1 MNCEIGIITTPD
13 YQPLTLSATEKLIF
27 YAYPDFE
34 LFVELI
40 TGTTGLTIEPSVILN
55 FSPSKT
61 SAEVFITGER
71 VGIYTIIYEI
81 SGRSATQFQQPQ
93 PASII
98 IKEDTPPAPEYFTSR
113 DLEPGLLEAESCA
126 FATPLDYTCPK
137 ENQQISFSSTCR
149 WYDNAS
155 PGIIFSEYNDLIL
168 PVAITG
174 TRISN
179 VTTSDQSRAIPLM
192 GNDFL
197 QQCNFDSPQASCNF
211 KPSDHVN
218 EVENF
223 LMTEALGHTFLRQVE
238 QLIPPWLILSVDTST
253 SRTHDS
259 TSYMIDLVESDFLA
273 ETEGCAGL
281 FRVEDGI
288 YAVLKYS
295 GSLNFNVNSSM
306 QNFVPQESHICFAIN
321 LCEGL
326 NSPLTVAIPNEVQ
339 TIVNSL
345 PFTQI
350 IRNYGWEFTI
360 NSIAISTTPFAH
372 ELAGSNNNYWFGN
385 QEAAYAYPDST
396 IIVDGRFD
404 HSFSLDTLQINYSL
418 DGDAYMMYNDL
429 NKVGSYVFCAN

>member
-13 YQPLTLSATEKLIF
+13 YQPLTLSATEKLMF

-40 TGTTGLTIEPSVILN
+40 TGTTGLTIEPSAILN

-93 PASII
+93 PANII

-113 DLEPGLLEAESCA
+113 DLEPGLLEAGSCA

-218 EVENF
+218 EIENF
-223 LMTEALGHTFLRQVE
+223 LMTEALGHTFLSQVE
-238 QLIPPWLILSVDTST
+238 QLIPGFLILSVNTST

-326 NSPLTVAIPNEVQ
+326 NSPLTVAIPNEAQ
-339 TIVNSL
+339 AIVNSL

-350 IRNYGWEFTI
+350 IRSYGWEFTI
-360 NSIAISTTPFAH
+360 SSIAISTTPFSH
-372 ELAGSNNNYWFGN
+372 DLARSNNNYWFGN

>member
-13 YQPLTLSATEKLIF
+13 YQPLTLSTSEKF
-27 YAYPDFE
+27 TFNAHPDFE
-34 LFVELI
+34 LIVKLT
-40 TGTTGLTIEPSVILN
+40 TGTTGLTIEPSAILN
-55 FSPSKT
+55 FSSTKT

-71 VGIYTIIYEI
+71 VGIYTIIYET
-81 SGRSATQFQQPQ
+81 SGSSSIQFQQPQ
-93 PASII
+93 PATILVKGDIS
-98 IKEDTPPAPEYFTSR
+98 PAPQYFTSR
-113 DLEPGLLEAESCA
+113 GLEPGLLEAGSCE

-137 ENQQISFSSTCR
+137 GNQQISFSSTCR

-155 PGIIFSEYNDLIL
+155 PGIIFSEYNDLNL

-179 VTTSDQSRAIPLM
+179 ITTDDQSRVIPLM

-218 EVENF
+218 EIENF
-223 LMTEALGHTFLRQVE
+223 LMTEALGHTFLSQVE
-238 QLIPPWLILSVDTST
+238 QLIPGWLVFSVDTST

-259 TSYMIDLVESDFLA
+259 TSYMTDLVEADHLA
-273 ETEGCAGL
+273 ETEGCADL

-288 YAVLKYS
+288 YAILKYS

-306 QNFVPQESHICFAIN
+306 QNFAPQGSHVCFAIN

-326 NSPLTVAIPNEVQ
+326 NSPLSVTIPNEAQ
-339 TIVNSL
+339 TLMNSL

-350 IRNYGWEFTI
+350 IRNYGWDLTI
-360 NSIAISTTPFAH
+360 NSIAISSSPFSH
-372 ELAGSNNNYWFGN
+372 DLTGSSNTYWFGN
-385 QEAAYAYPDST
+385 QEAIYKFPNST
-396 IIVDGRFD
+396 IIAKGQFD

-418 DGDAYMMYNDL
+418 DGDAYMMYSNFG
-429 NKVGSYVFCAN
+429 KVRI

>member
-13 YQPLTLSATEKLIF
+13 YQPLTLSATEKF
-27 YAYPDFE
+27 TFNAYPDFE
-34 LFVELI
+34 LFVELT
-40 TGTTGLTIEPSVILN
+40 TGTTGLTIEPSAILN
-55 FSPSKT
+55 FSPTKT

-71 VGIYTIIYEI
+71 IGIYTIIYEI
-81 SGRSATQFQQPQ
+81 SGSSATQFQQPQ
-93 PASII
+93 PATII
-98 IKEDTPPAPEYFTSR
+98 VQEDTPPAPEYFTLR
-113 DLEPGLLEAESCA
+113 GLEPGLLEAGSCA

-155 PGIIFSEYNDLIL
+155 PGIIFSEYNDLNL

-174 TRISN
+174 TRISS
-179 VTTSDQSRAIPLM
+179 VTTDDQSRVIPLI

-197 QQCNFDSPQASCNF
+197 QQCNFDSPQVSCNF
-211 KPSDHVN
+211 KPSNHVN
-218 EVENF
+218 EIENF
-223 LMTEALGHTFLRQVE
+223 LMTEALGHTFLSQVE
-238 QLIPPWLILSVDTST
+238 QLIPGWLVFSVDTST

-259 TSYMIDLVESDFLA
+259 TSYMTDLVEADHLA

-288 YAVLKYS
+288 YAILKYS

-306 QNFVPQESHICFAIN
+306 QNFVPQGSRVCFAIN

-326 NSPLTVAIPNEVQ
+326 NSPLSVTIPNEAQ

-350 IRNYGWEFTI
+350 IRNYGWDFTI
-360 NSIAISTTPFAH
+360 NSIAISTTPFSH
-372 ELAGSNNNYWFGN
+372 DLTGSSNTYWFGN
-385 QEAAYAYPDST
+385 QEVVYTYPNST
-396 IIVDGRFD
+396 IIVDGQFD

-418 DGDAYMMYNDL
+418 DGDAYMMYTNL
-429 NKVGSYVFCAN
+429 SMVSSYFGQI

>member
-13 YQPLTLSATEKLIF
+13 YQPLTLSATEKF
-27 YAYPDFE
+27 TFNAYPDFE
-34 LFVELI
+34 LFIELT
-40 TGTTGLTIEPSVILN
+40 TGTTGLTIEPSAILN
-55 FSPSKT
+55 FSPTKT

-71 VGIYTIIYEI
+71 IGIYTIIYEI
-81 SGRSATQFQQPQ
+81 SGSSATQFQQPQ
-93 PASII
+93 PATII
-98 IKEDTPPAPEYFTSR
+98 VQEDTPPVPEYFTSR
-113 DLEPGLLEAESCA
+113 GLEPGLLEAGSCA

-155 PGIIFSEYNDLIL
+155 PGIIFSEYNDLNL

-174 TRISN
+174 TRISS
-179 VTTSDQSRAIPLM
+179 VTTDDQSRVIPLM
-192 GNDFL
+192 GDDFL

-218 EVENF
+218 EIENF
-223 LMTEALGHTFLRQVE
+223 LMTEALGHTFLSQIE
-238 QLIPPWLILSVDTST
+238 QLIPGWLVFSVDTST

-259 TSYMIDLVESDFLA
+259 TSYMTDLVEADHLA
-273 ETEGCAGL
+273 EAEGCPGL

-288 YAVLKYS
+288 YAILKYS

-306 QNFVPQESHICFAIN
+306 QNFVPQGSHVCFAIN

-326 NSPLTVAIPNEVQ
+326 NSPLSVTIPNEAQ
-339 TIVNSL
+339 TLMNSL

-350 IRNYGWEFTI
+350 IRSYGWDFTI
-360 NSIAISTTPFAH
+360 NSIAISTTPFSH
-372 ELAGSNNNYWFGN
+372 DLTGSSNTYWFGN
-385 QEAAYAYPDST
+385 QEAVYTYPNST
-396 IIVDGRFD
+396 IIVNGQFD

-418 DGDAYMMYNDL
+418 DGDAYMMYSNL
-429 NKVGSYVFCAN
+429 SMVSSYFGQI